1 MVALVNSLLCC
12 YYSTDCYEIWHVAV
26 KMNAKYD
33 YALFKALT
41 VVGPRAGRLLAP
53 KPKIFFFGGHLV

>member
-1 MVALVNSLLCC
+1 M
-12 YYSTDCYEIWHVAV
+12 WHVAV

-41 VVGPRAGRLLAP
+41 VVGRRAGGLPAP
-53 KPKIFFFGGHLV
+53 KPKLLFFGGHLV